1 MKKRIKRRNIKIK
14 TGDVSSYQS
23 NVEYNKE
30 CETPNRKDIE
40 FINKVY
46 DFRGTSMESQV
57 RQAWNKFSQSLYN
70 QNIHQQLD

>member
-1 MKKRIKRRNIKIK
+1 
-14 TGDVSSYQS
+14 
-23 NVEYNKE
+23 
-30 CETPNRKDIE
+30 
-40 FINKVY
+40 VY